1 MATYTN
7 IVSTLAIW
15 VADPLVSLRC
25 LPRVLLLEEAE
36 GKIYEGED
44 LEDGG
49 DYESFNVDG
58 NPDRWNLRGDA
69 VEDANLQESRGWAGE
84 FKLNVSFELGVNV
97 EDIKGVNVG
106 IDADVQS
113 D

>member
-1 MATYTN
+1 MFLRKGMATYTN

-25 LPRVLLLEEAE
+25 FPRVLLLEEAE

-49 DYESFNVDG
+49 DYESVDVDG
-58 NPDRWNLRGDA
+58 NPDRWNLRGDF
-69 VEDANLQESRGWAGE
+69 VEDADIQESLVWAVVWAGE
-84 FKLNVSFELGVNV
+84 FKLNVS
-97 EDIKGVNVG
+97 
-106 IDADVQS
+106 
-113 D
+113 